1 MRVHFRK
8 IIVGIIVLAALTAVV
23 YRSRHRMHLADF
35 TWRKFMHAVSQANI
49 TYLLLSI
56 LAIYAC
62 YAIRALRWQRFSR
75 HLGPSGFWN
84 TYSATLMGFASIF
97 ILARPGEPVR
107 PLLLARKNRFPVSS
121 MFGIWVLERLFDFA
135 SSVVLACLSVLVF
148 SGMLVDAGANSDWID
163 NARKGAWVLVG
174 ALAVLTAL
182 LIYFRLHGAGELDR
196 SLAGWR
202 SAGGWRRTT
211 AGIVSGFSQG
221 LQAIRNIPDL
231 LIAMFYSAAH
241 WGLVALIYLLVCQA
255 FGDAFAHSDMNY
267 PGAML
272 LLAVTLVG
280 STLQLPG
287 IGGGA
292 QIATLIALTQ
302 IFEVEQE
309 PATAIAVALWV
320 ITFASCLLVGVPLL
334 IREGFSM
341 GELRKLAREESKAEA
356 AGTHVPASRVPLS
369 GKRPSSNPLNSR
381 KDTPK

>member
-1 MRVHFRK
+1 MRVHLRK
-8 IIVGIIVLAALTAVV
+8 IIVGVIVLAALTAVV
-23 YRSRHRMHLADF
+23 YRSRHKMHLADF
-35 TWRKFMHAVSQANI
+35 TWRKFIHAVGQANI

-84 TYSATLMGFASIF
+84 TYSATIMGFAAIF

-107 PLLLARKNRFPVSS
+107 PLLLARKNHFQVSS

-135 SSVVLACLSVLVF
+135 SAVILACLSVLVF
-148 SGMLVDAGANSDWID
+148 SGMLIDAGANSDWID
-163 NARKGAWVLVG
+163 NVRKGAWI
-174 ALAVLTAL
+174 LAGLLLALTAL
-182 LIYFRLHGAGELDR
+182 LVYFRLHGAGELDR
-196 SLAGWR
+196 RLVGWR
-202 SAGGWRRTT
+202 ARGGWRRT
-211 AGIVSGFSQG
+211 AGGIIGGFSQG
-221 LQAIRNIPDL
+221 LQAIKTVPDL
-231 LIAMFYSAAH
+231 LFAIFYSAAH
-241 WGLVALIYLLVCQA
+241 WGLVALIYLFVCQA
-255 FGDAFAHSDMNY
+255 FGDAFSQSDMNY

-302 IFEVEQE
+302 IFGVEQE

-320 ITFASCLLVGVPLL
+320 ITFSSCILIGVPLL
-334 IREGFSM
+334 IHEGFSM
-341 GELRKLAREESKAEA
+341 GDLRKLAREESKAER
-356 AGTHVPASRVPLS
+356 AGTHVPAERVPLAGEHS
-369 GKRPSSNPLNSR
+369 AKTPLKTS